1 MFSGT
6 AYPLGLK
13 ERKHMNK
20 AASQYLREVKKRIHC
35 SRSLKT
41 EFLFQLEDEVD
52 FFCEDFDGVDFS
64 ILSERFGTPDDV
76 AREFLTELGLEVVSS
91 ASRKRQHIL
100 YFAVS
105 VIFLIAVFSAVV
117 EIYTNYQQKQA
128 LDGYYVE
135 SITYE
140 EDVTP
145 YVISPSYLTDDFNDN
160 ISTDN

>member
-1 MFSGT
+1 M
-6 AYPLGLK
+6 
-13 ERKHMNK
+13 
-20 AASQYLREVKKRIHC
+20 
-35 SRSLKT
+35 
-41 EFLFQLEDEVD
+41 D
-52 FFCEDFDGVDFS
+52 FT

-76 AREFLTELGLEVVSS
+76 AREFLTELGLKAVNS